1 MFNYSVE
8 NGIVIFNYIFVD
20 NGFCILILFD
30 FEFDKIVEWYVIN
43 LVIGVLNVVLLLF
56 GVVVNFFI
64 VLVIFRKVLF

>member
-1 MFNYSVE
+1 MFNYSYE